1 MAQTLDLL
9 GFSKHME
16 WYTEHYA
23 QLNIEISLIRG

>member
-9 GFSKHME
+9 GFFKHME